1 MKDYKKKQRENILIT
16 GFFVII
22 AVIMAVLLGRSG
34 SPDNKEMNYICSF
47 WRDFLYVSPKEYAMQ
62 GIISGFTG
70 KSHKDLENGSYLMD
84 DGNLFLFDNSQGKY
98 GIANENGEW
107 IVEPAYMEFD
117 FQYSDKGIII
127 TKADEY
133 KNYGVMDLNY
143 NLLIDPIY
151 DNISVYE
158 DLISVNEGDK
168 YNCGVFDLN
177 GNMVVEPI
185 YNEVKIYNDC
195 ICARLDDDYRGTYI
209 LFDRKGN
216 ELARYNSDLILV
228 YNKAITVRFVED
240 ETCYFGVY
248 DHSGNT
254 ILEPIYEDV
263 DVFEDIERM
272 IVKDS
277 DNNYYLLDFEC
288 NDVLGGP
295 CKYIDYPTH
304 KDDDYAF
311 IIEDQNSNYNICDKD
326 GNILVDGNYDYLH
339 NLYGSNE
346 YFVAEIDGKEGLID
360 IDGNIYIDFKY
371 DDLES
376 VDGYEDILVAS
387 IDGKEGLIDIYGN
400 IYIDFKYDYLES
412 VNGYEDIFVAGIDGK
427 KGMIDISGNILIDFN
442 YKDIYEIED
451 AQGQKA
457 GHYIVITENNYIG
470 VAEGSEI
477 VIEPQNYKLYTSG
490 SYEYCEYLYI
500 SDYNI
505 LFFPYDY
512 GKWVILKEGQDP
524 VEVTCG
530 QLKYLG
536 ADIFLGEFTGY
547 KEYEMVYSSDGNYEY
562 KYKDFLIDS
571 SGQII
576 FEFDGRKYNADTA
589 TFEGKTLIAINDPDS
604 AIIIYDGNTV
614 LDSEYCGN
622 FCRATSEGYVYYSI
636 GDGRYNIYDYKGEY
650 IGTGELP

>member
-1 MKDYKKKQRENILIT
+1 MKDYKKRQRENIVIT
-16 GFFVII
+16 CFFVI
-22 AVIMAVLLGRSG
+22 AAGIMAALLIHFSAL
-34 SPDNKEMNYICSF
+34 DNNETNYICSF

-70 KSHKDLENGSYLMD
+70 KTHNDLENGSYLMD
-84 DGNLFLFDNSQGKY
+84 DGNLFLFDNSRGKY
-98 GIANENGEW
+98 GVANENGEW

-117 FQYSDKGIII
+117 FQYRDKGIII
-127 TKADEY
+127 VEVDDFY
-133 KNYGVMDLNY
+133 DYGVMDLNY
-143 NLLIDPIY
+143 NLLLEPVYYNITVY
-151 DNISVYE
+151 D
-158 DLISVNEGDK
+158 DLISVNEGHKD
-168 YNCGVFDLN
+168 NCGVFDLN
-177 GNMVVEPI
+177 GNTVVEPI
-185 YNEVKIYNDC
+185 YNEIEIYDDC

-216 ELARYNSDLILV
+216 ELARYNSDLIFV
-228 YNKAITVRFVED
+228 YDQTIKVSIVED
-240 ETCYFGVY
+240 EKCYFGVY

-254 ILEPIYEDV
+254 ILEPIYKDV

-277 DNNYYLLDFEC
+277 DNNCYLLDFEC

-295 CKYIDYPTH
+295 CNHIDYPTH

-326 GNILVDGNYDYLH
+326 GNILLDGNYDYLC

-346 YFVAEIDGKEGLID
+346 YFVAEIDGRK
-360 IDGNIYIDFKY
+360 
-371 DDLES
+371 
-376 VDGYEDILVAS
+376 
-387 IDGKEGLIDIYGN
+387 GLIDIYEN

-412 VNGYEDIFVAGIDGK
+412 MNGYEDILEAGIDGKKGLIDIYGNVYIDFKYDYLERVNGYEDIFVAGIDGK
-427 KGMIDISGNILIDFN
+427 KGMIDMSGNILIDFN

-451 AQGQKA
+451 TKGQKV

-490 SYEYCEYLYI
+490 SYEYCKYLYI

-505 LFFPYDY
+505 LYFPYDY
-512 GKWVILKEGQDP
+512 GKWVILKAGQDP
-524 VEVTCG
+524 LEVTCG
-530 QLKYLG
+530 KLNHLG
-536 ADIFLGEFTGY
+536 ADIFLGEYTGY

-576 FEFDGRKYNADTA
+576 FEFDGRKYNADA
-589 TFEGKTLIAINDPDS
+589 AVYKGKTLIAINDPDS
-604 AIIIYDGNTV
+604 AIIIYDGNIV
-614 LDSEYCGN
+614 LDSTYCGN
-622 FCRATSEGYVYYSI
+622 SCDATSEGYVYYYI
-636 GDGRYNIYDYKGEY
+636 GDGCYNIYDYKGEF